1 MNATVDIQIW
11 ELALGFLLLVFPLFF
26 FLYFRIKIVKDVLIN
41 VLRMAVQLSLV
52 AVYLEV
58 IFDLNNAWLN
68 SLWVLV
74 MIIVGVATI
83 TRRVGLNPKYFVLPF
98 FIAGLTSILIID
110 TFCLGFILKLD
121 YVFDARYF
129 IPITG
134 MVLGNALNHNIVGLN
149 VYFKGLSEK
158 RELYRFLL
166 TNTGSQKIAIRP
178 FIEEAA
184 RAALNPMIAN
194 MSVIGLVTLPGMMTG
209 QILGGSSPAVAI
221 KYQVMIMVAIFVGC
235 ALNIFL
241 SIIFSNRFIFNEYG
255 NLKDG
260 LLRQKKNFLAK
271 GKKNNG

>member
-1 MNATVDIQIW
+1 MNAVSDIKIW
-11 ELALGFLLLVFPLFF
+11 ELALGFLLLVFPLAFF
-26 FLYFRIKIVKDVLIN
+26 YYYRIRMAKDVLIN
-41 VLRMAVQLSLV
+41 VVRMAVQLSLV
-52 AVYLEV
+52 AVYLEF
-58 IFDLNNAWLN
+58 IFALNNAWIN

-74 MIIVGVATI
+74 MIVVGVLTI
-83 TRRVGLNPKYFVLPF
+83 THRVSLNRKYFVFPF
-98 FIAGLTSILIID
+98 IVASFTSILIID

-149 VYFKGLSEK
+149 TYFKSLSEK
-158 RELYRFLL
+158 RELYHFLL
-166 TNTGSQKIAIRP
+166 TNTGNQKIALRP

-221 KYQVMIMVAIFVGC
+221 KYQVMIMIAIFTGC
-235 ALNIFL
+235 TLNLFL
-241 SIIFSNRFIFNEYG
+241 SIIFSNRSVFDGFGNVKNGIIKPKKIFPG
-255 NLKDG
+255 KS
-260 LLRQKKNFLAK
+260 KKS
-271 GKKNNG
+271 